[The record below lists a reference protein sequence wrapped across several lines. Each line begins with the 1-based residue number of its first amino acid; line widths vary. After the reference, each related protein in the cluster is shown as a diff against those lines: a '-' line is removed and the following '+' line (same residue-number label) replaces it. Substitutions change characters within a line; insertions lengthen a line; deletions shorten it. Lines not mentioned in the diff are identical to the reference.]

1 MEKSSQDRPAGVS
14 VKHPVIWETWKN
26 IYSSS
31 ASVCVCVAVC
41 MAHVE
46 RACVFVGWPGFWEHC
61 SSCAHLA
68 SIKAAATLRNAT
80 EPRIN
85 RSPVDGT
92 VRTDAHAKTTRWTAV
107 LVRPRAHQT
116 FTYLITARCVVSPY
130 QKKKQKKPK
139 TPKKL
144 ESHQGR
150 T

>member
-1 MEKSSQDRPAGVS
+1 
-14 VKHPVIWETWKN
+14 
-26 IYSSS
+26 
-31 ASVCVCVAVC
+31 

-68 SIKAAATLRNAT
+68 SIKAVATLRNAT

-130 QKKKQKKPK
+130 QKNKTKQKPQKSWNPIRTGLKEKHFWEKCKPLSFAVK
-139 TPKKL
+139 SILLL
-144 ESHQGR
+144 EAVLM
-150 T
+150 